1 MTRSAL
7 NRIIALALALP
18 VVVALT
24 LAGLVLWMAQTPM
37 TDAVHDYRIGK
48 GTGFQGLAEDLHSR
62 SYISS
67 PELLRV
73 YRWWRRT
80 GKPVQMGDYRISAG
94 MLPGE
99 FLDMIEQGRVV
110 SYDFSIIPGSTVGQI
125 LGKLRALSNIR
136 HTLPD
141 DISPADLMA
150 RIGAD
155 AHKNRHAEGMFYAD
169 TYHYHAGSADVD
181 LLRRAHR
188 LLLKKLDEHCN
199 VHPDVIGSPYEALVL
214 ASIVEKES
222 GSMAEHAV
230 IAGVFLNRL
239 NRKMR
244 LEADPTVI
252 YGLGSRYQGDIK
264 TIHLRT
270 DTAYNTYT
278 RSGLPP
284 TPIASVWQHSLIGVC
299 QPVSH
304 DYLFFVAD
312 GRGGHEFN
320 VDYEGHRQ
328 AVRRYINFQKN
339 R

>member
-110 SYDFSIIPGSTVGQI
+110 SYDFSII
-125 LGKLRALSNIR
+125 RAVLSSR
-136 HTLPD
+136 FWASCAPSA
-141 DISPADLMA
+141 ISATRYRM
-150 RIGAD
+150 I
-155 AHKNRHAEGMFYAD
+155 
-169 TYHYHAGSADVD
+169 SAQQ
-181 LLRRAHR
+181 
-188 LLLKKLDEHCN
+188 
-199 VHPDVIGSPYEALVL
+199 
-214 ASIVEKES
+214 
-222 GSMAEHAV
+222 
-230 IAGVFLNRL
+230 
-239 NRKMR
+239 
-244 LEADPTVI
+244 T
-252 YGLGSRYQGDIK
+252 
-264 TIHLRT
+264 
-270 DTAYNTYT
+270 
-278 RSGLPP
+278 
-284 TPIASVWQHSLIGVC
+284 
-299 QPVSH
+299 
-304 DYLFFVAD
+304 
-312 GRGGHEFN
+312 
-320 VDYEGHRQ
+320 
-328 AVRRYINFQKN
+328 
-339 R
+339 